1 MPKEFKRDNDEEM
14 ANQNEKFRQWNFEL
28 NCRAKIME
36 QQNVCSFSHLK
47 LHNLSKNL

>member
-1 MPKEFKRDNDEEM
+1 MPKEFKRDNDEEK
-14 ANQNEKFRQWNFEL
+14 ANQNEKLNWN
-28 NCRAKIME
+28 CSAKRME

>member
-1 MPKEFKRDNDEEM
+1 MPKEFKRENDEEK

-28 NCRAKIME
+28 NCRTKRME
-36 QQNVCSFSHLK
+36 HQNVWSLSHLK